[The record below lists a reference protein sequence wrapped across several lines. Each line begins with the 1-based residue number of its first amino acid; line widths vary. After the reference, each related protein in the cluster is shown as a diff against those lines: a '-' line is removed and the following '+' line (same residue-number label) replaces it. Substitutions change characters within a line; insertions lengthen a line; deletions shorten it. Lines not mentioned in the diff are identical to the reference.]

1 MNTWDGGGKKEML
14 LDVTSVEMVE
24 YGDRGLYFIRQT
36 NQERSC
42 PIALDFRLWAN
53 LLLLLSLL
61 SLLRRL
67 FFLSDCCFFINNHQ
81 REMK

>member
-1 MNTWDGGGKKEML
+1 MNTWDGGGKKETL

-36 NQERSC
+36 NQERRSR

-53 LLLLLSLL
+53 LLLLFPPLPPPSSVFPL
-61 SLLRRL
+61 
-67 FFLSDCCFFINNHQ
+67 
-81 REMK
+81 